1 MKGHRLQI
9 VTPLQI
15 LGNEPLLQIALLRH
29 IQVVAVNHL
38 VNLFDLQSPS
48 RLLPPQSQQIPV
60 LYPLKVVKMVL
71 QIVFELLVGP
81 NFMEYLRK
89 SFPIEFFTFKT
100 AFLGQSQ
107 THFER
112 LD

>member
-29 IQVVAVNHL
+29 FQVVAVNHL
-38 VNLFDLQSPS
+38 IDLFDLQSPP
-48 RLLPPQSQQIPV
+48 RLLPPHSQQIPV
-60 LYPLKVVKMVL
+60 LYPLEVVKMVL
-71 QIVFELLVGP
+71 QIVFEFLVGP
-81 NFMEYLRK
+81 NFMEYLCQ
-89 SFPIEFFTFKT
+89 SLSIEFFTFKT
-100 AFLGQSQ
+100 AFLGRSQ